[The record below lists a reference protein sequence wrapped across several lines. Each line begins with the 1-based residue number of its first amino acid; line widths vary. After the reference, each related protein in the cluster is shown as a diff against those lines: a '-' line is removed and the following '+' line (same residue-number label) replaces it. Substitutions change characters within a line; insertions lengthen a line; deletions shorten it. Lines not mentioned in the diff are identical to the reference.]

1 MKKTFVLT
9 MVLLLAR
16 GSLFAQTTIASAG
29 GDDQNSSGYLS
40 YTIGQTVYTT
50 SSNSNGEIIQGVQVP
65 YDISILVS
73 TNDFVSNSIE
83 LSIYP
88 NPTEDFIKLEA
99 TQELLANNLY
109 YELHN
114 SNGIKLNSSAFS
126 ADQLISMKDINS
138 GVYLLTVKKNNEIIK
153 TFKVIKK

>member
-1 MKKTFVLT
+1 MKKTFVLGI
-9 MVLLLAR
+9 VLLLAR
-16 GSLFAQTTIASAG
+16 GSLSAQTATVSAG
-29 GDDQNSSGYLS
+29 GDDQNLTGSLNF
-40 YTIGQTVYTT
+40 TIGQTLYTT
-50 SSNSNGEIIQGVQVP
+50 SSNSNEEIIQGIQIP

-73 TNDFVSNSIE
+73 TNDFVSNSIQ

-99 TQELLANNLY
+99 NEEVFDDELY

-114 SNGIKLNSSAFS
+114 SKSIKLSSSAFS
-126 ADQLISMKDINS
+126 ANQFISMRDLNS
-138 GVYLLTVKKNNEIIK
+138 GVYLLTVRKNNQIIK

>member
-9 MVLLLAR
+9 IVLLLAR
-16 GSLFAQTTIASAG
+16 GSLFAQSTTVSAG
-29 GDDQNSSGYLS
+29 GDDQNSSGSLS

-50 SSNSNGEIIQGVQVP
+50 STNSNEEILQGIQVP

-73 TNDFVSNSIE
+73 TNDWVSNSIE

-88 NPTEDFIKLEA
+88 NPTEDFIKLE
-99 TQELLANNLY
+99 TNNEVLADNLY

-114 SNGIKLNSSAFS
+114 SRGIKLSSSAFS
-126 ADQLISMKDINS
+126 VNQLISMEYTNP

>member
-9 MVLLLAR
+9 IVLLLAR
-16 GSLFAQTTIASAG
+16 GSLFAQTTTVSAG

-50 SSNSNGEIIQGVQVP
+50 SSNSNGEIIQGIQVP

-99 TQELLANNLY
+99 T
-109 YELHN
+109 
-114 SNGIKLNSSAFS
+114 
-126 ADQLISMKDINS
+126 
-138 GVYLLTVKKNNEIIK
+138 KNCWQITYTMNYIIQM
-153 TFKVIKK
+153 V